1 MGEGCSCA
9 HWGGEG
15 RGLSLGQVEQEVA
28 GFLRCSVP
36 DVGYGQAREEYVLW
50 LGSTFSERRAL

>member
-1 MGEGCSCA
+1 MPIR
-9 HWGGEG
+9 GGEG

-28 GFLRCSVP
+28 GYLRCSVS